1 MKKTKYLAFCAIMAA
16 LGVVILL
23 LGSFFNVFD
32 LCAVL
37 IAASLIFVVC
47 EELGNG
53 AGMLTYAVCAV
64 ISLLILPSKLVAVE
78 YLIFGFYPVI
88 RRIFE
93 ARPKGVCITLKALY
107 MIASATLTVMLVRF
121 VFTTGEQLELYM
133 EILTGVIGLVC
144 LVLCDIVFKRFS
156 RHYHSRIRK
165 MLRIDKFFS

>member
-1 MKKTKYLAFCAIMAA
+1 MKKTKYLAFCAIMAS

-37 IAASLIFVVC
+37 IASILIFVVC

-64 ISLLILPSKLVAVE
+64 IAFLILPSKLVATE
-78 YLIFGFYPVI
+78 YAIFGFYPVI

-93 ARPKGVCITLKALY
+93 ARPRPVCLTLKALY
-107 MIASATLTVMLVRF
+107 MVMSATLTILLIRF
-121 VFTTGEQLELYM
+121 VFTTGERLALHW
-133 EILTGVIGLVC
+133 EILTGVIGLAC
-144 LVLCDIVFKRFS
+144 LVLCDVVFKRFS
-156 RHYHSRIRK
+156 KYYHLKIRK

>member
-1 MKKTKYLAFCAIMAA
+1 MKKTKYLAFCAIMSA

-23 LGSFFNVFD
+23 LGSFFNIFD

-37 IAASLIFVVC
+37 IASILIFVVC

-53 AGMLTYAVCAV
+53 AGMLSYVVCAV
-64 ISLLILPSKLVAVE
+64 IAFLILPSKLVATE
-78 YLIFGFYPVI
+78 YAIFGFYPVL

-93 ARPKGVCITLKALY
+93 ARPRGVCITLKALY
-107 MIASATLTVMLVRF
+107 MVASATLTIMLVRF
-121 VFTTGEQLELYM
+121 VFTAGEPLELHW

-156 RHYHSRIRK
+156 RHYHTKIRK
-165 MLRIDKFFS
+165 MLRIDKFFG

>member
-37 IAASLIFVVC
+37 IAAILVFVVC

-64 ISLLILPSKLVAVE
+64 ISLLILPSKLVATE
-78 YLIFGFYPVI
+78 YLIFGFYPVL

-93 ARPKGVCITLKALY
+93 SRPRSVCITLKALY
-107 MIASATLTVMLVRF
+107 MVASAALTVMLVRF
-121 VFTTGEQLELYM
+121 VFTTGEQLELHM

-156 RHYHSRIRK
+156 RHYNTKIRK